1 MKLLICGHF
10 WPTQT
15 ISYDLILFLS
25 CYVQLFATPW
35 TVAHQAS
42 LPVTISWSSPKLMS
56 VELMMLFSHL
66 ILCHPL
72 RLMPSVFSASGSFPM
87 SWLFTSGGQSI
98 GASASAS
105 VLPTNIQGWFPLELT
120 GLISLLSKGLARV
133 FSSTVWKHQLLGTF
147 FMVQLSNICTWLL
160 EKPIWKL
167 KMMY

>member
-1 MKLLICGHF
+1 MSIF
-10 WPTQT
+10 FA
-15 ISYDLILFLS
+15 IL
-25 CYVQLFATPW
+25 VQLLRHVWFFATPNW
-35 TVAHQAS
+35 TASHQDS
-42 LPVTISWSSPKLMS
+42 LSFTISQSLIKFTSIDL
-56 VELMMLFSHL
+56 VMLSNRL

-72 RLMPSVFSASGSFPM
+72 SSCPQSFPTSGSFPV
-87 SWLFTSGGQSI
+87 SQVFQLGGQSI

-160 EKPIWKL
+160 EKP
-167 KMMY
+167 